1 MHKNYYLL
9 FLLSLV
15 FISSA
20 CSPTLYVVPETYKY
34 DDDISF
40 TIEKLHDYKNGQI
53 SSYSVDKGF
62 KAVEVWVNITNHSV
76 TTKRIDLENILL
88 LEPNSHRIYKPQLS
102 MGEGIGGTEGRL
114 QPPIKKGETKS
125 RRLVFAYPEQE
136 KPELLMVN
144 GTTYHLQYT
153 SAPPPVVNNVKSSDN
168 E

>member
-114 QPPIKKGETKS
+114 QPPIKKRGNQKQAAGIRIPGTRETRTANGKWYYLSFAVHQRAAAGGE
-125 RRLVFAYPEQE
+125 
-136 KPELLMVN
+136 
-144 GTTYHLQYT
+144 
-153 SAPPPVVNNVKSSDN
+153 
-168 E
+168 